1 MLNRVRCFLAI
12 MLLVCG
18 PAVAAT
24 INVERDGSG
33 DFIVLQEALNAA
45 ADGDTIRLGP
55 GDFPEL
61 P

>member
-24 INVERDGSG
+24 ITVERDGSG
-33 DFIVLQEALNAA
+33 DFMVLQEALNAA

-55 GDFPEL
+55 G
-61 P
+61 